1 MPASPGHRDV
11 LGCLIAACVPV
22 QPGNPS
28 RRSMLQQSLRAQIL
42 VLLGGSLAAL
52 LLIALACFG
61 SLTGDVRAYR
71 ELLGGPVRAAQLI
84 DEANLQFRG
93 QVQEWKNVLL
103 RGRQA
108 EAQTKYWSQF
118 EAQERAVQDILGR
131 LGSVTEGELK
141 DRVERLREEHRRLG
155 TAYRQGRQRFLEAGA
170 DPIAGDQA
178 VTGIDRATTAQMQAL
193 RDELHQASDLH
204 SSSISAEARRTML
217 LGSLVLIG
225 ASLAVALLSLW
236 LVNRNLVRPV
246 QRLIEHIA
254 QLSHG
259 DFGERIEI
267 RRKDELGK
275 LALAA
280 NTLRDFLVDIFDRLR
295 RSTRDLDS
303 ASGSLNAI
311 ASLMAAGTREQFSR
325 TDQVATAMQEMSA
338 TAQEVARYA
347 GDAARAADEADDSA
361 QRGEDVMEETIR
373 SIGEMRKEI
382 DHTVE
387 VIRQLESD
395 SGRIGKVL
403 DVIRGIAEQTNL
415 LALNAAIEAAR
426 AGDAGRGFAVV
437 ADEVRTLAQRTAES
451 IAEIHQIIDTVQ
463 NGAVNA
469 ARAIESGQS
478 RSEAGAEQ
486 VANAGAMLRQ
496 ITASV
501 ESIRDMNRQIATA
514 AEEQTAVAED
524 ISRNLTEIASIAS
537 SNQEQVEQTEA
548 ASRDLHGLSAQL
560 GDALQRL
567 RA

>member
-1 MPASPGHRDV
+1 
-11 LGCLIAACVPV
+11 
-22 QPGNPS
+22 
-28 RRSMLQQSLRAQIL
+28 MLQQSLRAQIL

-103 RGRQA
+103 RGRQT

-131 LGSVTEGELK
+131 LGSVAEGELK

-193 RDELHQASDLH
+193 RDELHQASDLR
-204 SSSISAEARRTML
+204 SSAISAEARRTML

-387 VIRQLESD
+387 VIRRLESD

-403 DVIRGIAEQTNL
+403 DVIRG
-415 LALNAAIEAAR
+415 
-426 AGDAGRGFAVV
+426 
-437 ADEVRTLAQRTAES
+437 

-496 ITASV
+496 ITAAV